1 MMQSAGM
8 WLRVKVPSV
17 RLGNEVFTSSCDG
30 VHGTDSDFLGGVIE
44 AVSGEV
50 AVGTP

>member
-8 WLRVKVPSV
+8 WLRVKVPPV

-30 VHGTDSDFLGGVIE
+30 VHGTDSDFPVIE